1 MAAQE
6 TISALKAKVQD
17 ELTKTDLVKAELEAE
32 VALHD
37 QLAIEVDAEKSAER
51 LAGIEEG
58 KAMIQLPDPTDPA
71 AQYTQEQMNAAV
83 NAGQELVKS
92 ELQPQIDAGL
102 ASIAALGVQLADLQS
117 QLDAEKAKS
126 ASAEQSLADYQA
138 KVQAELDEAKS
149 DLA

>member
-17 ELTKTDLVKAELEAE
+17 ELVKADLVKAELEAE

-37 QLAIEVDAEKSAER
+37 QLALEVDAEKSAER

-58 KAMIQLPDPTDPA
+58 KAMIQLPDPQDPA

-83 NAGQELVKS
+83 VAGQDVIKL
-92 ELQPQIDAGL
+92 ELQPQIDAAL
-102 ASIAALGVQLADLQS
+102 ASVAALGVQVADLQA
-117 QLDAEKAKS
+117 QLDTEKAKS
-126 ASAEQSLADYQA
+126 ASAEQSLADYHA
-138 KVQAELDEAKS
+138 KVQAELDEAKQ